1 MDVKQ
6 IVLLKLGK
14 LPIEFVWIREVKLI
28 FIERVFRVNKVKL
41 QQLLKSLRKPCFIRA
56 HCFPVDHRP
65 RFCLATSLG
74 SELGTTLSSGL
85 VLELNAVYGV
95 DPDSFVDFI
104 DVVAEDNV
112 ILRLVL
118 VVFRD
123 PLLESFLFFGFDC
136 LSSFVVE
143 LLRGQ
148 FQQKRLIFFELIKSI
163 FMLFNL
169 TFYLL
174 YLHID
179 LLYLLF
185 LFLLLVVSLLF

>member
-14 LPIEFVWIREVKLI
+14 LPIEFVRIREVKLV
-28 FIERVFRVNKVKL
+28 FIKRVFKVNKIEL
-41 QQLLKSLRKPCFIRA
+41 QQLLKPLRQPCFIRA

-95 DPDSFVDFI
+95 DPDSFVDFVN
-104 DVVAEDNV
+104 VVAEDNV

-118 VVFRD
+118 VVFCN
-123 PLLESFLFFGFDC
+123 PLLESLLFFGLDR

-169 TFYLL
+169 TFDLL

-179 LLYLLF
+179 LFYLLF
-185 LFLLLVVSLLF
+185 FFLLFVVSLFF

>member
-28 FIERVFRVNKVKL
+28 FIERVFKVNKVKL

-65 RFCLATSLG
+65 RFCLASCG
-74 SELGTTLSSGL
+74 SELSSTLSSGL

-118 VVFRD
+118 VVFCD
-123 PLLESFLFFGFDC
+123 PLLESLLFFGFDR

-169 TFYLL
+169 TFDLL

>member
-6 IVLLKLGK
+6 IVFFKLSE
-14 LPIEFVWIREVKLI
+14 LPIEFVWIRKIQLI
-28 FIERVFRVNKVKL
+28 FIKRVFKVNQIKL
-41 QQLLKSLRKPCFIRA
+41 QQLLEPLRQPSFIRT

-95 DPDSFVDFI
+95 DPDSFVDFVN
-104 DVVAEDNV
+104 VVAEDNV

-118 VVFRD
+118 VVFCD
-123 PLLESFLFFGFDC
+123 PFLESFLFFGFDR
-136 LSSFVVE
+136 LGSFVVE

-148 FQQKRLIFFELIKSI
+148 FQQKRLIFFEFIKSI
-163 FMLFNL
+163 FVLFNL
-169 TFYLL
+169 AF
-174 YLHID
+174 D
-179 LLYLLF
+179 LLDLHVDFLDLLL
-185 LFLLLVVSLLF
+185 LFLLLVVSLFF